1 MKFIFS
7 EKFAFGVRV
16 APLYWLKIALA
27 KAALAIWPG
36 LAPKMALVKGG

>member
-1 MKFIFS
+1 M
-7 EKFAFGVRV
+7 RV

-36 LAPKMALVKGG
+36 LAPKMALAKGAKAQMGEESILV